1 MYIKNTKMGR
11 GSIMYNI
18 LEQKEALETLTEF
31 NQRLLKNMN
40 IIIKELS
47 GERMDDTDEFLKAII
62 DAMNWEIGVMN
73 GTMSLLNNEKIRI
86 NKETFNEKA
95 IKLATAVQNK
105 KDNEIADAIKLLI
118 PEFENLGNAAQEV
131 IA

>member
-1 MYIKNTKMGR
+1 MGR

-131 IA
+131 TA

>member
-1 MYIKNTKMGR
+1 MN
-11 GSIMYNI
+11 NI
-18 LEQKEALETLTEF
+18 AEQKEALETLTEF

-105 KDNEIADAIKLLI
+105 KDNEIAAAIKLLI

>member
-1 MYIKNTKMGR
+1 MGR

>member
-1 MYIKNTKMGR
+1 MGR
-11 GSIMYNI
+11 GNIMNNI
-18 LEQKEALETLTEF
+18 VEQKEALEILIEF

-62 DAMNWEIGVMN
+62 DAMNWEIAVMN
-73 GTMSLLNNEKIRI
+73 GTMSLLNNEKMRI

>member
-1 MYIKNTKMGR
+1 MDNMN
-11 GSIMYNI
+11 NI
-18 LEQKEALETLTEF
+18 AEQKEALETLIEF